1 MTGLGVAE
9 AEDASVAEADA
20 VAVSLGTADA
30 VAAASLEAC
39 WPHAAS
45 RPLRPKSV
53 PPLSRV
59 RRVKTD
65 SGPLVVL
72 QSSVMVCMY

>member
-1 MTGLGVAE
+1 MTGLGVADAE
-9 AEDASVAEADA
+9 AASDAAVEADA
-20 VAVSLGTADA
+20 DSLGTADA

-45 RPLRPKSV
+45 SPVRLNSA

-59 RRVKTD
+59 RRVKAE
-65 SGPLVVL
+65 SGPIGC
-72 QSSVMVCMY
+72 SNRR